1 MSAMV
6 HRLDTGSS
14 SNMSSSN
21 MSTEHKP
28 INLNFRGNKSSA

>member
-14 SNMSSSN
+14 SNLSR
-21 MSTEHKP
+21 ERKP
-28 INLNFRGNKSSA
+28 INCNLRSNKSSA